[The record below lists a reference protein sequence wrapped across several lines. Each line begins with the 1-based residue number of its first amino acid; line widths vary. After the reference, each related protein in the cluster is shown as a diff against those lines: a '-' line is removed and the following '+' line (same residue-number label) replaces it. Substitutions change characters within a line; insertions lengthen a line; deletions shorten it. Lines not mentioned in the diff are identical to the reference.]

1 MKLVEILNHFELNK
15 TFDNIAGTDKNTGH
29 SYISNFYEK
38 EFLNYKD
45 KDISLLEIGID
56 CGASLKLWS
65 EYFKNAE
72 KIVGIDIGNY
82 IPPKYKNIKN
92 VTYIFEDAYNK
103 EVSNKLG
110 TFDIIIDDGPHTL
123 ESQIKSIE
131 YYLPKLNEN
140 GILIIEDIQEE
151 SWLEEFKKQ
160 FKITTIQHNIEC
172 SFEVV
177 DLRYNK
183 NRYDDLMFIMRM
195 ANKF

>member
-56 CGASLKLWS
+56 CGASLKLWR

-92 VTYIFEDAYNK
+92 ITYIFEDAYNK

-110 TFDIIIDDGPHTL
+110 TFDIIIDDGPHSL
-123 ESQIKSIE
+123 ESQIKTIE
-131 YYLPKLNEN
+131 YYLPQLNKN
-140 GILIIEDIQEE
+140 GILIIEDIQDE
-151 SWLEEFKKQ
+151 SWIKNLEEQ
-160 FKITTIQHNIEC
+160 VIITSKVCSIDC
-172 SFEVV
+172 SFEVI
-177 DLRYNK
+177 DLRSNK
-183 NRYDDLMFIMRM
+183 NRYDDLMFIIRL
-195 ANKF
+195 